1 MNEIEIRLLESL
13 RNSNLRDDFNTT
25 GRVSS
30 AAPVASNVTPGSSAA
45 PEGSSAAPEG
55 SSAAPEGSSAMHEST
70 YVAAD
75 RIGARAGRSH
85 AGPRHGAPGAPVG
98 LLYGE
103 LSEAVIGA
111 AIQVH
116 RWLGPGQ
123 LESTYQRALGKELAF
138 CGIRYRAQVPI
149 TSRYRGEA
157 VGEFFADFIV
167 EDKII
172 LELKVVSRILAVH
185 RAQVNSYLRAAGL
198 QLGLLINFHV
208 PVLHMGVKRVLP

>member
-1 MNEIEIRLLESL
+1 MNVNEIEIRLLQSL
-13 RNSNLRDDFNTT
+13 RNSNLRDDFNTQARASNHPPNVPNHPPNVPNASPRSNAPNLPSLPNLPNLPNLVAAESNEPLAERPHV
-25 GRVSS
+25 GQWP
-30 AAPVASNVTPGSSAA
+30 AAP
-45 PEGSSAAPEG
+45 
-55 SSAAPEGSSAMHEST
+55 
-70 YVAAD
+70 
-75 RIGARAGRSH
+75 RAR
-85 AGPRHGAPGAPVG
+85 VD

-103 LSEAVIGA
+103 LSDAVIGA

-138 CGIRYRAQVPI
+138 CGVRYRAQVPI
-149 TSRYRGEA
+149 TSLYRGEA

-185 RAQVNSYLRAAGL
+185 RAQVNSYLHATGL
-198 QLGLLINFHV
+198 QLGLLINFYV

>member
-13 RNSNLRDDFNTT
+13 RDSNLRDDFNVNALSSNT
-25 GRVSS
+25 GTANASAES
-30 AAPVASNVTPGSSAA
+30 AASA
-45 PEGSSAAPEG
+45 
-55 SSAAPEGSSAMHEST
+55 
-70 YVAAD
+70 
-75 RIGARAGRSH
+75 R
-85 AGPRHGAPGAPVG
+85 VG
-98 LLYGE
+98 LLHGE
-103 LSEAVIGA
+103 LSEPIIGA

-123 LESTYQRALGKELAF
+123 LESTYQRALAKELAF
-138 CGIRYRAQVPI
+138 CGIAYRAQVPI

-185 RAQVNSYLRAAGL
+185 RAQLNSYLRATGL
-198 QLGLLINFHV
+198 QLGLLLNFHV

>member
-1 MNEIEIRLLESL
+1 MNQIEMRLLESL
-13 RNSNLRDDFNTT
+13 RNSKLRDDFNTEACT
-25 GRVSS
+25 PSG
-30 AAPVASNVTPGSSAA
+30 APGALVTPGA
-45 PEGSSAAPEG
+45 P
-55 SSAAPEGSSAMHEST
+55 
-70 YVAAD
+70 
-75 RIGARAGRSH
+75 GALVT
-85 AGPRHGAPGAPVG
+85 PGAPGAPG
-98 LLYGE
+98 APDARGELLYGD

-138 CGIRYRAQVPI
+138 CGIRHRAQVPI
-149 TSRYRGEA
+149 TSWYRGEA

-185 RAQVNSYLRAAGL
+185 RAQLNSYVRATGL

-208 PVLHMGVKRVLP
+208 PVLHMGVKRVLA

>member
-1 MNEIEIRLLESL
+1 MNEIEIRLLQSL
-13 RNSNLRDDFNTT
+13 RHSNLRDDFNTQALAA
-25 GRVSS
+25 SES
-30 AAPVASNVTPGSSAA
+30 AHAASETPHAA
-45 PEGSSAAPEG
+45 SETAHAASETAH
-55 SSAAPEGSSAMHEST
+55 AASE
-70 YVAAD
+70 VAAD
-75 RIGARAGRSH
+75 ANGSPADRGRAHQGRSATRAG
-85 AGPRHGAPGAPVG
+85 VD

-103 LSEAVIGA
+103 LTEAVIGA

-185 RAQVNSYLRAAGL
+185 RAQVNSYLRATGL
-198 QLGLLINFHV
+198 QLGLLINFYV
-208 PVLHMGVKRVLP
+208 PILHMGVKRVLP